1 MPSIPLHLHLCKP
14 TNQDLTR
21 VDCWLLPF
29 NIFIKNF
36 VIGKALQINKIF
48 IESKTSQLHF
58 LRYLQE
64 HKHCPAGLKKI
75 VSFSVWDI
83 NLNMIILT
91 TRSRSSTVGWRGDAK
106 DNKVEEV
113 SFSSSIWSQDNF
125 NSSPP
130 VRNLL
135 LLFHLQGVWC
145 LKKIPLWKVSR
156 FDPYNTLVPV
166 WIGSWS

>member
-14 TNQDLTR
+14 TDIDLAR

-36 VIGKALQINKIF
+36 VIGKALQKKKNYWIQNISVTF
-48 IESKTSQLHF
+48 FALPPRTQTLSSRSQ
-58 LRYLQE
+58 
-64 HKHCPAGLKKI
+64 KI
-75 VSFSVWDI
+75 VSFSVWEI

-106 DNKVEEV
+106 DRKVEEV
-113 SFSSSIWSQDNF
+113 SFSSPFWSQDNF

-145 LKKIPLWKVSR
+145 LKKVPLWKVSR
-156 FDPYNTLVPV
+156 LDPYDNLVPV
-166 WIGSWS
+166 WISRWS